1 MVTRVS
7 DVEDF
12 SHTQGAH
19 LSELCDQVRAL
30 QRRADDAED
39 RQRRNNVRVVGLP
52 EAAEGNKPTQFVE
65 LLFKQLLSLQD
76 IPPTYV
82 VERAHRVP
90 MGC

>member
-1 MVTRVS
+1 M
-7 DVEDF
+7 
-12 SHTQGAH
+12 
-19 LSELCDQVRAL
+19 
-30 QRRADDAED
+30 QRRADAAED
-39 RQRRNNVRVVGLP
+39 RQRRNNIRVVGLP
-52 EAAEGNKPTQFVE
+52 EGVEGKKPTQFAE